1 MVLFK
6 QNHCLGY
13 IEFMEKELAILK
25 AENRQLFSKV
35 ENEKLTKPHQE
46 DSHRGDNNVTAN
58 QIATLE
64 AKILEYSRTIS
75 KFILTYFR
83 SCDYTY
89 PQAIWN
95 KRGYN

>member
-25 AENRQLFSKV
+25 AENRRLFSKV
-35 ENEKLTKPHQE
+35 ENEKLIKPHQE
-46 DSHRGDNNVTAN
+46 DSHCSDNSVTTN

-64 AKILEYSRTIS
+64 AKILEYNRTIS
-75 KFILTYFR
+75 KLILAYSDHVITHIPR
-83 SCDYTY
+83 
-89 PQAIWN
+89 
-95 KRGYN
+95 